1 MSSIWPS
8 LIATMYFP
16 PGLVVQLLLPSPTRC
31 LHSRAARGILL
42 KSRSDYVI
50 LHQILPLTFCL
61 TQGTL
66 CDSIS
71 ISCRFVCISL
81 CWNSSGLLKQ
91 PETPSLQGLYT
102 CYPLLEVFLLSR
114 FTSGSLHL
122 YLQLSTQ
129 QSSFQRALPWP
140 SFLKSQQTRPL
151 QSFHILVYC
160 FSLCN

>member
-91 PETPSLQGLYT
+91 PETPSLQDLYT

-129 QSSFQRALPWP
+129 QSSFQCALPWP
-140 SFLKSQQTRPL
+140 PFLKSQQTRPL

>member
-8 LIATMYFP
+8 LMATMYFP

-91 PETPSLQGLYT
+91 PETPSLQDLYT